1 MNSVMWPILKR
12 EYSSRIRT
20 KGFWIATAL
29 FPLLTLGFT
38 MLPRFLAERTKSS
51 PEAIRVVDVNGD
63 FFPVLQGVLDSREES
78 SDEPPIELEPINGRS
93 LAEIQRELNDEA
105 QKGVIQGYLI
115 VDDSGLEESE
125 IVYYARNPS
134 SAITSD
140 SMRAALREAMTKYRL
155 TQLGVSGEAI
165 DAAVKRVGFDVRK
178 ATNDPRD
185 QASGISSF
193 FMSIALA
200 MFIYFTL
207 IFYGVH
213 ILRGVLEEKSTRIV
227 EIIVSSV
234 RPFELMMGKI
244 LGIGAVG
251 LTQIAIWATFA
262 IVLSA
267 PQVGAL
273 LSVAPEAMPRISTS
287 ALVFFPVYFV
297 LGYFLYATI
306 YAGIGSMFNSDED
319 AQQMVSFATMLL
331 IIPMMLLMPVI
342 KNPNGGLATGLSLFP
357 FFTPILMYLRIT
369 IQTPPAWQIA
379 LSIGIM
385 LVTILIMIWLVS
397 KIYRIGI
404 LMYGKKPTIPEIVR
418 WLRYT

>member
-1 MNSVMWPILKR
+1 MKSVMWPILKR

-20 KGFWIATAL
+20 KGFWISTAL

-38 MLPRFLAERTKSS
+38 LLPRFLADRTKSS
-51 PEAIRVVDVNGD
+51 PEAIRIVDVNGD
-63 FFPVLQGVLDSREES
+63 FFPVLKSVLDTQE
-78 SDEPPIELEPINGRS
+78 DALGEPPIELEPMRGRT
-93 LAEIQRELNDEA
+93 LAQIRRELNDEA

-115 VDDSGLEESE
+115 VDDSGLAENE
-125 IVYYARNPS
+125 IVYFARNPS

-140 SMRAALREAMTKYRL
+140 GMRAALREAMTKYRL
-155 TQLGVSGEAI
+155 TQLGVSGEGV

-185 QASGISSF
+185 QTSGISSF

-234 RPFELMMGKI
+234 KPFELMMGKI

-262 IVLSA
+262 VLLSA
-267 PQVGAL
+267 PQVGAM
-273 LSVAPEAMPRISTS
+273 LSVAPEAMPNISTQ

-331 IIPMMLLMPVI
+331 IIPMMMLMPVI

-385 LVTILIMIWLVS
+385 LVTILFMIWLVS

>member
-1 MNSVMWPILKR
+1 MSSVMWPILKR
-12 EYSSRIRT
+12 EYSTRIRT
-20 KGFWIATAL
+20 KGFWISTAL

-51 PEAIRVVDVNGD
+51 PEAIRIVDVEGD
-63 FFPVLQGVLDSREES
+63 FFPVLEGVMKTRTES
-78 SDEPPIELEPINGRS
+78 SDDPPVELENIGGRS
-93 LAEIQRELNDEA
+93 LDQVRRDLNELAEEGD
-105 QKGVIQGYLI
+105 IQGYFI
-115 VDDSGLEESE
+115 IDDSGLAESE

-134 SAITSD
+134 SALTSD

-155 TQLGVSGEAI
+155 MKLGVSGEGV
-165 DAAVKRVGFDVRK
+165 DAAVKRIGFDVRK
-178 ATNDPRD
+178 ATNNPRD
-185 QASGISSF
+185 QTSGISSF

-213 ILRGVLEEKSTRIV
+213 ILRGVLEEKSNRIV

-234 RPFELMMGKI
+234 KPFELMMGKI

-262 IVLSA
+262 VLLSA
-267 PQVGAL
+267 PQFMAF
-273 LSVAPEAMPRISTS
+273 LSVSGDSIPRISTP
-287 ALVFFPVYFV
+287 ALVFFPIFFV

-331 IIPMMLLMPVI
+331 VVPMMMLMPVI
-342 KNPNGGLATGLSLFP
+342 KNPNGGLATGLSMFP
-357 FFTPILMYLRIT
+357 FFAPILMYLRIT
-369 IQTPPAWQIA
+369 IQLPPAWQIA
-379 LSIGIM
+379 LSIAIM
-385 LVTILIMIWLVS
+385 VVTILFMIWLVS
-397 KIYRIGI
+397 RIYRIGI